1 MNKNSLVLMTAL
13 LGLTGIT
20 SDVVAAGWPLV
31 HHTRPAREADTTE
44 SNEEVPEDRPHH
56 TTTVVL
62 HDGTVAPDIP
72 TSVTFCGQTIDL
84 TRYDLRERFDR
95 ELMAMMYMHS
105 SSLLLIK
112 RANRYFPIIEP
123 ILKANGVPDD
133 MKYLA
138 CIESHLDPKALSTA
152 KAAGMWQFMP
162 ETARQYGL
170 EVNDQVDE
178 RYNVVKATEAACKY
192 LKHAYSLYGDWASAA
207 ASYNTGYARVT
218 RELERQKAENAL
230 DLWLVEETQRYVFRI
245 LACKTFIEQPR
256 KYNFYIDR
264 EQLYAPMNLNDTV
277 VSGPVPNW
285 VDLATSLGISFY
297 DLKAHNTWIRSD
309 SLSNKE
315 GKTYVISYPDSA
327 SKYYNPRTI
336 PVHQASWVMDE
347 E

>member
-1 MNKNSLVLMTAL
+1 MRRIAPLLSLVLI
-13 LGLTGIT
+13 LGTGF
-20 SDVVAAGWPLV
+20 SGDVSAAGWPFKRSAAKSKQEV
-31 HHTRPAREADTTE
+31 SKDTQVERP
-44 SNEEVPEDRPHH
+44 H
-56 TTTVVL
+56 TTTTIVL
-62 HDGTVAPDIP
+62 HDGTVAPKIP
-72 TSVTFCGQTIDL
+72 QSVTLAGQTIDL
-84 TRYDLRERFDR
+84 SRYDLRERFDR

-123 ILKANGVPDD
+123 ILQSNGVPDD
-133 MKYLA
+133 LKYLA
-138 CIESHLDPKALSTA
+138 CIESHLDPKAVSSA

-192 LKHAYSLYGDWASAA
+192 LKYAYSLYGDWTSAA
-207 ASYNTGYARVT
+207 ASYNTGYGRVT
-218 RELERQKAENAL
+218 RELDRQKATNAL

-245 LACKTFIEQPR
+245 LACKTFMENPR
-256 KYNFYIDR
+256 RYQFYVGR
-264 EQLYAPMNLNDTV
+264 EELYAPLALKDTV
-277 VSGPVPNW
+277 VTGTVSNW
-285 VDLATSLGISFY
+285 VDLATSLGVSYY

-315 GKTYVISYPDSA
+315 GKAYTISYPDTA
-327 SKYYNPRTI
+327 FKFYNPKTI
-336 PVHQASWVMDE
+336 PVHQASWVMGE